1 MKLYG
6 YTTVFRYVYENESI
20 ENFYYFCTDEYMPS
34 DKEADE
40 IKEDLE
46 IGNNDTFEMFGH
58 TANDFNGDDY
68 LSDRLISALTVE
80 DTPKEYVDLQ
90 LADITPQKEQ
100 AYKLYKEGNSY
111 RKISKM
117 TSVSDKTVKSWVD
130 DYMAYYNAKVDNSL
144 EKNKSIRR

>member
-1 MKLYG
+1 
-6 YTTVFRYVYENESI
+6 
-20 ENFYYFCTDEYMPS
+20 
-34 DKEADE
+34 
-40 IKEDLE
+40 
-46 IGNNDTFEMFGH
+46 MFGH